1 MNEKKYK
8 SVIVIWVIIFLVLHT
23 LSLINVVGLRPF
35 FYTYLTK
42 LVTSF
47 VALIVLALV
56 MAFMGLSLKKKM
68 AGPIIGIVLGAVYI
82 LSFNIEHVFM
92 SLVNLVAGVC
102 FIISC
107 AGMIKYINQTNE
119 TVKEPKK
126 EEKQQEEKTE
136 ETKQE
141 ENV

>member
-8 SVIVIWVIIFLVLHT
+8 SVIVIWGVIFLVLHT

-35 FYTYLTK
+35 YYTYLDK

-56 MAFMGLSLKKKM
+56 IIFMALYIKKKK
-68 AGPIIGIVLGAVYI
+68 AGPIIGIVLGAIYI
-82 LSFNIEHVFM
+82 LNFNFTNIFM
-92 SLVNLVAGVC
+92 SVVNLVAGIC

-107 AGMIKYINQTNE
+107 VGLLKYISRTKKATEQT
-119 TVKEPKK
+119 K
-126 EEKQQEEKTE
+126 EEKQD
-136 ETKQE
+136 
-141 ENV
+141 ENA

>member
-8 SVIVIWVIIFLVLHT
+8 SVIVIWVVIFLVLHT
-23 LSLINVVGLRPF
+23 LSLINVVELRPF

-42 LVTSF
+42 LITAF

-56 MAFMGLSLKKKM
+56 MVFMGLSFKKKK
-68 AGPIIGIVLGAVYI
+68 AGPIVGIVLGAIYI
-82 LSFNIEHVFM
+82 LSFNIEHIFM
-92 SLVNLVAGVC
+92 SIVNIVAGVC
-102 FIISC
+102 FIVSC

-119 TVKEPKK
+119 TVKETK
-126 EEKQQEEKTE
+126 EEEQDEKAE

>member
-8 SVIVIWVIIFLVLHT
+8 SVIVIWGVIFLVLHT
-23 LSLINVVGLRPF
+23 LSLINVVGLRTF
-35 FYTYLTK
+35 YYTYLDK

-56 MAFMGLSLKKKM
+56 IIFMALSLKKKK
-68 AGPIIGIVLGAVYI
+68 AGPIIGIVLGAIYI
-82 LSFNIEHVFM
+82 LNFNFVHIFM
-92 SLVNLVAGVC
+92 SVVDLIAGVC

-107 AGMIKYINQTNE
+107 AGMLKYISGTSE
-119 TVKEPKK
+119 TVKEPK
-126 EEKQQEEKTE
+126 EEKQEKKQEE
-136 ETKQE
+136 KQE